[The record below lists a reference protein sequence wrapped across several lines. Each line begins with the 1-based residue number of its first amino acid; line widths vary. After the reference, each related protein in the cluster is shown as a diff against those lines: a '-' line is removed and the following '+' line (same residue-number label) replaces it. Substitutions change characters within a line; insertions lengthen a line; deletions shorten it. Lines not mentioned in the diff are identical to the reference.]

1 MTLVLVGLNFL
12 PLPWKH
18 NWFSLIAATETAVER
33 AERLNEKIQAQNA
46 SKAGEVRETRKDMRD
61 FESIYAGL
69 QEIAGRFQESETL
82 RGVAH
87 ALMDRRLALAA
98 EDLRTAGTVLDR
110 EPVASL
116 LDIEDSLKEAAEI
129 SRPELQALS
138 DELAAATRSIANR
151 NMTGAREALEQA
163 AEEFEEIGRAH
174 V

>member
-1 MTLVLVGLNFL
+1 MQIQRAAHPAANIDIRGVYPISIPRTSSAVVLMTLVLVGLNFL

-46 SKAGEVRETRKDMRD
+46 STAGEVRETRTDMRNL
-61 FESIYAGL
+61 ESIYAGL

-98 EDLRTAGTVLDR
+98 AD
-110 EPVASL
+110 
-116 LDIEDSLKEAAEI
+116 
-129 SRPELQALS
+129 
-138 DELAAATRSIANR
+138 
-151 NMTGAREALEQA
+151 
-163 AEEFEEIGRAH
+163 
-174 V
+174 